1 MSEQPVPKELQSRY
15 LGALK
20 IEVER
25 QVPLGMTPSGRR
37 RFDILKGGSFEGPR
51 LRGRLLPGGAD
62 SLVQNADDAFHPDVR
77 LVLET
82 DDGETVL
89 ITYRGIRIA
98 SDPVHQRL
106 ARNEVVPYTEFYL
119 RNAPFFVTA
128 ARKYDWL
135 NRILSIGVGRRDG
148 PWVIYEVFEIL

>member
-1 MSEQPVPKELQSRY
+1 MSEQPIPQELQWRY
-15 LGALK
+15 LGALR

-25 QVPLGMTPSGRR
+25 QVPLGQTPSGRR
-37 RFDILKGGSFEGPR
+37 RFDILKGGTFEGPL
-51 LRGRLLPGGAD
+51 LRGRLLPGGTD

-89 ITYRGIRIA
+89 ITYRGIRAA
-98 SDPVHQRL
+98 SDAVHQRL
-106 ARNEVVPYTEFYL
+106 MRQEPVPYTEFYL
-119 RNAPFFVTA
+119 RNAPFFVTGSK
-128 ARKYDWL
+128 KYDWL
-135 NRILSIGVGRRDG
+135 NRILSIGVGRREG